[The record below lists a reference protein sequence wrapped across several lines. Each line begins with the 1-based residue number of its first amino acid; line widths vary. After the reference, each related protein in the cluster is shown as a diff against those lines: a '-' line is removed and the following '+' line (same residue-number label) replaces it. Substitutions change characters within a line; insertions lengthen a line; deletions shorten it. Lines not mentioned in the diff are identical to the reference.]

1 MLAGEILL
9 KRWNTTI
16 EIALTYKL
24 SLQQLSDFEIG
35 FWEREAE

>member
-1 MLAGEILL
+1 M
-9 KRWNTTI
+9 I

-24 SLQQLSDFEIG
+24 SLQQLFDFEIG